1 MNIELTPHEA
11 RIIGCL
17 IEKQIT
23 TPDQYP
29 LSLNALVNACNQKS
43 NRDPVL
49 DLDEGTVQRTLEALS
64 KKHFVVERS
73 GFGSRVPKYQHRF
86 CNTEYGTL
94 KLDEQ
99 ELAVTCELLLR
110 GPQTP
115 GELRSR
121 ASRMATF
128 ADVTDVEATL
138 TRLTEREGGP
148 LVTRLAREPG
158 RRESRYAHL
167 FGGPVPGEVGGNA
180 NGAADLGGATRL
192 GTGSVRAGAAV
203 NAAGGGA
210 GAVWPASGSGGSGAT
225 GSLGGAGSLGAA
237 GASAGLGAGGV
248 GSSLSGP
255 PEVTFPASLNDE
267 RLAKLE
273 AEVEQL
279 RAEVGEL
286 KQRLAK

>member
-1 MNIELTPHEA
+1 MNIELTAHEA

-29 LSLNALVNACNQKS
+29 LSLNALINACNQKS

-49 DLDEGTVQRTLEALS
+49 ELDEGTVQRTLDALS
-64 KKHFVVERS
+64 RKHFVVERS
-73 GFGSRVPKYQHRF
+73 GFGSRVSKYQHRF

-121 ASRMATF
+121 ANRMATF

-138 TRLTEREGGP
+138 TRLSEREGGP
-148 LVTRLAREPG
+148 FVARLAREPG
-158 RRESRYAHL
+158 RRESRFAHL
-167 FGGPVPGEVGGNA
+167 FCGPVSGSH
-180 NGAADLGGATRL
+180 AADP
-192 GTGSVRAGAAV
+192 AG
-203 NAAGGGA
+203 AGGGSA
-210 GAVWPASGSGGSGAT
+210 SSLHPSGS
-225 GSLGGAGSLGAA
+225 
-237 GASAGLGAGGV
+237 
-248 GSSLSGP
+248 P
-255 PEVTFPASLNDE
+255 PEVIFPASMNDE
-267 RLAKLE
+267 RLVKLE
-273 AEVEQL
+273 AEVQQL
-279 RAEVGEL
+279 RAEVAEL
-286 KQRLAK
+286 KKRLGS

>member
-1 MNIELTPHEA
+1 MNIELTAPEA

-29 LSLNALVNACNQKS
+29 LSLNALINACNQKS

-49 DLDEGTVQRTLEALS
+49 ELDEDTVQRTLDALA

-94 KLDEQ
+94 KLDAQ

-138 TRLTEREGGP
+138 TRLSEREDGP
-148 LVTRLAREPG
+148 FVTRLAREPG
-158 RRESRYAHL
+158 RRESRFAHL
-167 FGGPVPGEVGGNA
+167 F
-180 NGAADLGGATRL
+180 
-192 GTGSVRAGAAV
+192 S
-203 NAAGGGA
+203 
-210 GAVWPASGSGGSGAT
+210 GAVAGVAGGAT
-225 GSLGGAGSLGAA
+225 GSRLGGRAA
-237 GASAGLGAGGV
+237 DPLSGPA
-248 GSSLSGP
+248 SSLHPVGAP
-255 PEVTFPASLNDE
+255 PEVTFPASLNEE

-273 AEVEQL
+273 TQVERL
-279 RAEVGEL
+279 RAELEEL
-286 KQRLAK
+286 KKRLGS